1 MNRNTIEST
10 LYDIHNNQSNND
22 HILMVQPLKYHDMYM
37 YLRNILIDKLIYF
50 DLLPCNN
57 ECDAASVSQKRNK
70 IWDIHLPCSN
80 IEIIE
85 KKQARFL
92 VPSNTF
98 QQSNIRCYLEPY
110 GGNLRF
116 LTISCRTVIT
126 DNLGKFQATTL
137 RYPKTCYIKV
147 QSLKLFVFICILL
160 NISQKF

>member
-85 KKQARFL
+85 KKQ
-92 VPSNTF
+92 
-98 QQSNIRCYLEPY
+98 
-110 GGNLRF
+110 
-116 LTISCRTVIT
+116 
-126 DNLGKFQATTL
+126 
-137 RYPKTCYIKV
+137 
-147 QSLKLFVFICILL
+147 
-160 NISQKF
+160 